1 MILLRQMSNLQKAIE
16 NSLEEINDFLS
27 DDKKIAVSFDD
38 ILIGPEGILD
48 SLSTATFLLELENQY
63 TELTGENV
71 DFTEMI
77 ISEDGLVKNFK
88 ISDIRNLLKDEK

>member
-1 MILLRQMSNLQKAIE
+1 MTNLQKAIE
-16 NSLEEINDFLS
+16 KSLEEINDFLPLENQLEISS
-27 DDKKIAVSFDD
+27 DE

-63 TELTGENV
+63 SELTGESI
-71 DFTEMI
+71 DFAEMI

-88 ISDIRNLLKDEK
+88 ISDIRNLIKDEK

>member
-1 MILLRQMSNLQKAIE
+1 MKNLQTAIE
-16 NSLEEINDFLS
+16 NSLKEINDFLPNEEQIEISS
-27 DDKKIAVSFDD
+27 DE
-38 ILIGPEGILD
+38 ILIGPKGILD

-63 TELTGENV
+63 TQLTGENV

-88 ISDIRNLLKDEK
+88 ISDIRNLLNDEK

>member
-1 MILLRQMSNLQKAIE
+1 MIRK
-16 NSLEEINDFLS
+16 LE
-27 DDKKIAVSFDD
+27 VSFDD

>member
-1 MILLRQMSNLQKAIE
+1 MTNLQKAIE
-16 NSLEEINDFLS
+16 KSLEEINDFLPVENQIEISS
-27 DDKKIAVSFDD
+27 DE

-63 TELTGENV
+63 NELTGKSI
-71 DFTEMI
+71 DFAEMI

-88 ISDIRNLLKDEK
+88 ISDLRNLLNDEK

>member
-1 MILLRQMSNLQKAIE
+1 MTNLEKAIE
-16 NSLEEINDFLS
+16 KSLEEINDFLPIENQLEISS
-27 DDKKIAVSFDD
+27 DE

-63 TELTGENV
+63 SELTGESI
-71 DFTEMI
+71 DFAEMI

>member
-1 MILLRQMSNLQKAIE
+1 MKNLQKAIE
-16 NSLEEINDFLS
+16 NSLQEINDFLPNEKQIEISS
-27 DDKKIAVSFDD
+27 DE
-38 ILIGPEGILD
+38 ILIGPKGILD

-63 TELTGENV
+63 TQLTGENV

-88 ISDIRNLLKDEK
+88 ISDITNLLNDEK